1 MAHIITP
8 DGQIKAY
15 GRSFTAD
22 GKTFCIEHYGNDL
35 FAYDASH
42 EDKNN
47 YVFDWYAFLDFWIKE
62 TNERMNG
69 YSHKNQEYYLEV
81 KKNVS
86 KGILGECMVT
96 FCEKEYKSGNYKIE
110 VG

>member
-22 GKTFCIEHYGNDL
+22 GKNFYVDHYENHL
-35 FAYDASH
+35 FAFDD
-42 EDKNN
+42 ENIN